1 MVNKAEVILP
11 FEDYLYDEY
20 TPPTSLFIYRKNSAG
35 NYEFLPDLFEGSQG
49 GSYDFINKNYKF
61 NITRHINEIL
71 TEQTPNDTIKILP
84 NGNGV
89 TANRIVL
96 NGRNSTKKN
105 KAKIIISYSKY

>member
-1 MVNKAEVILP
+1 M
-11 FEDYLYDEY
+11 D
-20 TPPTSLFIYRKNSAG
+20 
-35 NYEFLPDLFEGSQG
+35 
-49 GSYDFINKNYKF
+49 KNYKF

-105 KAKIIISYSKY
+105 KAKIVISYSKY